1 MGSDFTLSKTTARAF
16 RVGARL
22 TGTTRKVFT
31 WRAGL
36 AWEHVA
42 GGKAES
48 RVNGLSPDVPAL
60 QGNTGIA
67 ELTVSVKPTVQSNW
81 SFEVGIKGY
90 AGDRESASGN
100 LMVRKA
106 F

>member
-48 RVNGLSPDVPAL
+48 RHCRTHGVRQTYGA
-60 QGNTGIA
+60 
-67 ELTVSVKPTVQSNW
+67 VKLV
-81 SFEVGIKGY
+81 
-90 AGDRESASGN
+90 
-100 LMVRKA
+100 L
-106 F
+106 

>member
-48 RVNGLSPDVPAL
+48 RVNGLSLDVPAL

-67 ELTVSVKPTVQSNW
+67 ELTVSF
-81 SFEVGIKGY
+81 SFSLASMRPSSRSR
-90 AGDRESASGN
+90 AGAAWISTN
-100 LMVRKA
+100 
-106 F
+106 

>member
-1 MGSDFTLSKTTARAF
+1 MRAWL
-16 RVGARL
+16 G
-22 TGTTRKVFT
+22 
-31 WRAGL
+31 
-36 AWEHVA
+36 EHVA
-42 GGKAES
+42 GSKAES
-48 RVNGLSPDVPAL
+48 RVNGLSLDVPAL

>member
-42 GGKAES
+42 GGKVES
-48 RVNGLSPDVPAL
+48 RVNGLSLDVPAPAL
-60 QGNTGIA
+60 PNSRCPSNLRRSQTGPLRWA
-67 ELTVSVKPTVQSNW
+67 SRAMPATVRAPRGT
-81 SFEVGIKGY
+81 
-90 AGDRESASGN
+90 
-100 LMVRKA
+100 
-106 F
+106 

>member
-48 RVNGLSPDVPAL
+48 RVNGPV
-60 QGNTGIA
+60 N
-67 ELTVSVKPTVQSNW
+67 VK
-81 SFEVGIKGY
+81 
-90 AGDRESASGN
+90 
-100 LMVRKA
+100 
-106 F
+106 

>member
-48 RVNGLSPDVPAL
+48 RDVPAL

-67 ELTVSVKPTVQSNW
+67 ELTVSVKPTAQSNW

-90 AGDRESASGN
+90 AGDREGASGN